1 MFLVIGSSTIFE
13 SLLLFEQ
20 IEGRKFGPHKRIQGP
35 TNLMSGAILVPD
47 PGGQEFK
54 LGHSKLR
61 DR

>member
-1 MFLVIGSSTIFE
+1 VFLVIGSSTIFE

-20 IEGRKFGPHKRIQGP
+20 IEGRK
-35 TNLMSGAILVPD
+35 LMSGAILVPD